1 VITAGSIDS
10 GSAPFKITR
19 SARDPEESQLV
30 DEKQTTRLIPANPI
44 SLLGLFT
51 RQGVGVGDGLL
62 AEEDGEIEELAVGV
76 ACGVAVGDACGV
88 AVGLLV
94 TVADAEALG
103 ETEATGLDEATAD
116 AVALGKGLAFLAS
129 LSRTPA
135 RRSMLCLAVR
145 KVSSKVTP
153 KKIAPR

>member
-1 VITAGSIDS
+1 M
-10 GSAPFKITR
+10 
-19 SARDPEESQLV
+19 
-30 DEKQTTRLIPANPI
+30 
-44 SLLGLFT
+44 
-51 RQGVGVGDGLL
+51 GDGLL

-76 ACGVAVGDACGV
+76 ACGVAVG
-88 AVGLLV
+88 LLV
-94 TVADAEALG
+94 TVADAETLG

>member
-10 GSAPFKITR
+10 GSAPFRITR

-30 DEKQTTRLIPANPI
+30 SEEQTKKPIRANPI
-44 SLLGLFT
+44 SLPGFFT
-51 RQGVGVGDGLL
+51 RQGVGRGDSTALL
-62 AEEDGEIEELAVGV
+62 AEGDGEIVGCGVAVGV
-76 ACGVAVGDACGV
+76 ACGVAVG
-88 AVGLLV
+88 LLA
-94 TVADAEALG
+94 TEADALG
-103 ETEATGLDEATAD
+103 EAEATGLEEATAD
-116 AVALGKGLAFLAS
+116 GVALGNGFAFLAS

-135 RRSMLCLAVR
+135 RRSRLCFAVK